1 MLGWETKDGGYV
13 RGLRLHGVGVEDAT
27 EMEARYLSVSARLC
41 TYILR
46 IQQKKSAGEVR
57 RLRLPGSNAS
67 CHIHAVCPSE
77 SLLTVDHKLTVV
89 C

>member
-41 TYILR
+41 TYITADST
-46 IQQKKSAGEVR
+46 KKKALERFG
-57 RLRLPGSNAS
+57 G
-67 CHIHAVCPSE
+67 
-77 SLLTVDHKLTVV
+77 
-89 C
+89 

>member
-1 MLGWETKDGGYV
+1 M

-41 TYILR
+41 TYITADST
-46 IQQKKSAGEVR
+46 KKSAGEVR
-57 RLRLPGSNAS
+57 LLRLPGSNVS